1 MVEKKAVAVGQRVR
15 NFSLPDQD
23 KKPVSLTGLKGKKV
37 LLSFHP
43 LAWTPVCA
51 QQMKALDKHRRAF
64 ARLGTVALGLSI
76 DTVPSKS
83 AWAKALKIKETRL
96 LCDFWPHGKVAAALG
111 LFRKVEGFSE
121 RANVILDETGRV
133 IFVKVYPIR
142 QLPDIAEILAFL
154 KTAVNMVSPTS
165 PTAGTR
171 RRT

>member
-1 MVEKKAVAVGQRVR
+1 MVEKKTVAVGRRVR
-15 NFSLPDQD
+15 DFSLPDQD
-23 KKPVSLTGLKGKKV
+23 KKQIRLSGLRGKKV

-51 QQMKALDKHRRAF
+51 KQMKALDKHRRAF

-83 AWAKALKIKETRL
+83 AWAASLKIKETRL
-96 LCDFWPHGKVAAALG
+96 LCDFWPHGKVAKALG

-121 RANVILDETGRV
+121 RANVVLDESGRV

-142 QLPDIAEILAFL
+142 ELPDIGEILAFL
-154 KTAVNMVSPTS
+154 KSSPR
-165 PTAGTR
+165 P
-171 RRT
+171 